1 MISHYFQECILGGG
15 LYVWKEGIQRE
26 TAKFYFIEE
35 KVMPNS
41 QRSGQT
47 KVLNFQLL
55 RILQGAL
62 APRKE
67 ENMGSLR
74 HKVVIQRILEGQ
86 SQEARS
92 LLKILLCLM
101 MLSSVSNRGLY

>member
-1 MISHYFQECILGGG
+1 MISDNFQECILGGD
-15 LYVWKEGIQRE
+15 LNVEKEGIQRE
-26 TAKFYFIEE
+26 TAKFYFIVE
-35 KVMPNS
+35 KVTPNS
-41 QRSGQT
+41 QRSEQT
-47 KVLNFQLL
+47 KLLNFQLL
-55 RILQGAL
+55 RIVEGAL

-67 ENMGSLR
+67 ENMGPLR

-86 SQEARS
+86 SQEAQS